1 MSCNIT
7 SGISKGC
14 RDNAGGVVEFYL
26 AAYPTGYTAL
36 EWMSESSGTV
46 TAISGA
52 TFYTFVPNKNSSS
65 YVQNIM
71 STIENGSIG
80 YEQVITYVTAKND
93 IDKRNAIYVLGQN
106 NLIAIVRDKNETY
119 WLLGAQNGLEVSG
132 GNSQSGTL
140 LNDLS
145 GWSLTISG
153 QEPAPAYAVSSTIIA
168 GIVAN

>member
-14 RDNAGGVVEFYL
+14 RSNAGGISEIYL

-36 EWMSESSGTV
+36 EWMSESNGTV
-46 TAISGA
+46 TGISGA
-52 TFYTFVPNKNSSS
+52 TFYTFVPNKNSSN
-65 YVQNIM
+65 YVENIM

-106 NLIAIVRDKNETY
+106 NLIAIVRDKNESY
-119 WLLGAQNGLEVSG
+119 WLLGSQNGLEVSG
-132 GNSQSGTL
+132 GSNQSGTL
-140 LNDLS
+140 LNDLA
-145 GWSLTISG
+145 GWSITITG
-153 QEPAPAYAVSSTIIA
+153 QEPAPAYAVSSTIID
-168 GIVAN
+168 GLVAD